1 LEEEVQVR
9 LAPRQVQ
16 VDLKVMLETSLLV
29 WKQFLQTFFVVV
41 LLLVWVFFQ
50 NLHKVIVHLI
60 VLIENHLE
68 FFSWF

>member
-16 VDLKVMLETSLLV
+16 VDLKVMLEASLLV